1 MRNLFGSFER
11 TLSPGAGQP
20 ETPLPAGGYARG
32 PRCCCRFHPLRTPA
46 LRYRETRE
54 GGPGRSGGPPEAHP
68 GRQPQLPIPTF
79 SESPVPQLPT
89 SVPRPGYG
97 EDRHESHVLSEGSGG
112 LILYNPVGEPASEER
127 NGHLPC
133 GGEQIASLS
142 RSALTRPWPTG
153 LYSFSCRA
161 VAERYHLHL
170 HGAQRPLE
178 V

>member
-1 MRNLFGSFER
+1 MKELCLLAQDSLKHLSLQVAMHAAHGAVVDSIRCELQHCATGRQEKGAQGGQEVPQKFTLDGSPNFQFPLFPNP
-11 TLSPGAGQP
+11 LSP
-20 ETPLPAGGYARG
+20 
-32 PRCCCRFHPLRTPA
+32 
-46 LRYRETRE
+46 
-54 GGPGRSGGPPEAHP
+54 S
-68 GRQPQLPIPTF
+68 
-79 SESPVPQLPT
+79 LPT